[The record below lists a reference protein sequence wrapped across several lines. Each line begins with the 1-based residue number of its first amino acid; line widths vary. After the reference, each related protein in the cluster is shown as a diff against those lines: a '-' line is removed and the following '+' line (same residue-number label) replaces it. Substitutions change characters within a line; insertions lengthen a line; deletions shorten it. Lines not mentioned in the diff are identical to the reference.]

1 MMLYHWF
8 TVLAVFTIPRLACL
22 ATPLVASRWDDMHVK
37 HAWAVA
43 PQNWENVGTPFPNT
57 TIDLQIALKPENENA
72 LVDTLYEVST
82 PRHPKYGAY
91 KSKEEVAELVA
102 PHPDTLELVYSW
114 LAHHGVQPSSI
125 SITHGGGW
133 LTVSDVPVSKADEI
147 LGATYRLYR
156 YAGTNDRAIIRTVSY
171 SLPKVLHG
179 LVRTVVPTTF
189 FASARTLQPT
199 PQRRPVAAAGTP
211 AKAEPRQAGSSS
223 SDFPPKE
230 VTPEYLRSVVY
241 KTIIYTPVATNKNK
255 IGIVAFNDDFV
266 SPSDLKLFLKVFR
279 EDAIDAKLTVVKING
294 GQYNPAMPGY
304 ESNTCMQY
312 TQSIAYPTPHIYYS
326 IGGSLEWDDSGEPN
340 TVDQYSTWF
349 KYLLKKRTRD
359 IPQTIVIPFGSPERI
374 LPGEYLLEVCFLFA
388 QLSVRGVSVLVA
400 TGDDG
405 VGEGDCKTS
414 TGDVQFMPN
423 FPASCPYVTSVGGT
437 TSVFPE
443 VGAKLSGG
451 GFSTYFARPSY
462 QKDVIPPYLDSIGNL
477 YEGLYS
483 DGGRGMPDIS
493 AQAVNYVITMS
504 GASKLVNG
512 TSASAPVV
520 AGIIALL
527 NDLLVSEQK
536 PPLGWL
542 NPWLYGDAYPGLMDV
557 SSGNN
562 PGCGTEGFPARSG
575 WDPVTGL
582 GTPDFLELM
591 QVLLFTRIGGKKG
604 RAFSELLNIS
614 DIGIPTRDG
623 KEIDEYFLTNSSTHV
638 TSAHKQN

>member
-1 MMLYHWF
+1 
-8 TVLAVFTIPRLACL
+8 
-22 ATPLVASRWDDMHVK
+22 
-37 HAWAVA
+37 HAGGR

-82 PRHPKYGAY
+82 PRHPN
-91 KSKEEVAELVA
+91 
-102 PHPDTLELVYSW
+102 
-114 LAHHGVQPSSI
+114 
-125 SITHGGGW
+125 
-133 LTVSDVPVSKADEI
+133 DVPVSKADEI

-211 AKAEPRQAGSSS
+211 AKAPRQAGSSS

-230 VTPEYLRSVVY
+230 VTPEYLRSV
-241 KTIIYTPVATNKNK
+241 

-266 SPSDLKLFLKVFR
+266 SPSDLKLFLK
-279 EDAIDAKLTVVKING
+279 LTVVKING
-294 GQYNPAMPGY
+294 GQI

-312 TQSIAYPTPHIYYS
+312 TQSIA

-349 KYLLKKRTRD
+349 KYLLKKRTRESHRRSSFRL
-359 IPQTIVIPFGSPERI
+359 VSPERI

-423 FPASCPYVTSVGGT
+423 FPASCMCLKLQASTSRL
-437 TSVFPE
+437 PQ

-451 GFSTYFARPSY
+451 GFSTYFALPSY
-462 QKDVIPPYLDSIGNL
+462 QKDVVPPYLDSIGNL

-493 AQAVNYVITMS
+493 AQARAPKI
-504 GASKLVNG
+504 VNG
-512 TSASAPVV
+512 TSASAPVA

-527 NDLLVSEQK
+527 NDLLISEQK

-542 NPWLYGDAYPGLMDV
+542 IPGCLMDV

-623 KEIDEYFLTNSSTHV
+623 KEIDECFLTNSSTHG

>member
-1 MMLYHWF
+1 M
-8 TVLAVFTIPRLACL
+8 LAVFTIARLACL
-22 ATPLVASRWDDMHVK
+22 ATPLASRWDDMHVK
-37 HAWAVA
+37 HAWEVA

-102 PHPDTLELVYSW
+102 PHPDTLEHVYSW

-133 LTVSDVPVSKADEI
+133 LTVSDVSVSKADEI

-156 YAGTNDRAIIRTVSY
+156 YAGTNDRAILRTVSY

-179 LVRTVVPTTF
+179 LVQTVVPTTF
-189 FASARTLQPT
+189 FASARTLQST
-199 PQRRPVAAAGTP
+199 PQRRPVAAAGTL
-211 AKAEPRQAGSSS
+211 AKAEPRQAGSGSI
-223 SDFPPKE
+223 DFPPKE
-230 VTPEYLRSVVY
+230 VTPEYLRSVLY
-241 KTIIYTPVATNKNK
+241 KTGIYTPIAIHKNK
-255 IGIVAFNDDFV
+255 IGIVAFNNDFV
-266 SPSDLKLFLKVFR
+266 SPSDLKLFLKEFR
-279 EDAIDAKLTVVKING
+279 TDATDAKFTVSKVNG
-294 GQYNPAMPGY
+294 GQYNLAKPGV
-304 ESNTCMQY
+304 ESNVCMQY

-326 IGGSLEWDDSGEPN
+326 IGGDLEWYTKSGQPSMSDHY
-340 TVDQYSTWF
+340 VAWF
-349 KYLLKKRTRD
+349 KYLLRKRTRD
-359 IPQTIVIPFGSPERI
+359 IPQTIVISFGSPERN
-374 LPGEYLLEVCFLFA
+374 LPREYTSAVCLLFA
-388 QLSVRGVSVLVA
+388 QLALRGVSVLIA

-405 VGEGDCKTS
+405 IGKGDCKNS

-443 VGAKLSGG
+443 VGAELSGG
-451 GFSTYFARPSY
+451 GFSNYFTRPSY

-477 YEGLYS
+477 YEGLYTPA
-483 DGGRGMPDIS
+483 GRGMPDIS
-493 AQAVNYVITMS
+493 AQAIDYMVTMS
-504 GASKLVNG
+504 NTPMLTSG

-520 AGIIALL
+520 AGVIALL
-527 NDLLVSEQK
+527 NDLLISEEK
-536 PPLGWL
+536 PPLGFL
-542 NPWLYGDAYPGLMDV
+542 NPWLYGDAQPGLMDV

-591 QVLLFTRIGGKKG
+591 HILLFTRMGGKKG
-604 RAFSELLNIS
+604 RAFSELNIS
-614 DIGIPTRDG
+614 NTGVPTRDG
-623 KEIDEYFLTNSSTHV
+623 KEIDKYFLTNSSTHE
-638 TSAHKQN
+638 TPTHKQN